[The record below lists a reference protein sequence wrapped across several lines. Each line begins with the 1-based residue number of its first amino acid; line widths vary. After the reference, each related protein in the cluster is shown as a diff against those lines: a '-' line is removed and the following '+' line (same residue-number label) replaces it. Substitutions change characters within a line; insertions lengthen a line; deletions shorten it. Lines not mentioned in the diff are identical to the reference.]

1 MASHGD
7 ENSWAAAAA
16 QAIFAWFTPTQPQP
30 LHTWAGGFGWDPT
43 GPSTLEVVAVC
54 DGVEVS
60 VETRVVDGRWTDGV
74 GQRMMV
80 HEQVWRALADGIGPL
95 SLPMTIVL
103 EPDDRTI
110 GVDGGEVTFAGVR
123 LDGSHRWTG
132 MANVRDVS
140 VKITTAAPIPSLAI
154 ASSRD
159 ASLSENPPR

>member
-1 MASHGD
+1 MASPND
-7 ENSWAAAAA
+7 KSSWAAAAA
-16 QAIFAWFTPTQPQP
+16 QASFAWFTPIQPQP
-30 LHTWAGGFGWDPT
+30 LHTSAGGFGWSSA

-60 VETRVVDGRWTDGV
+60 VETRVVDDRWTDGV

-80 HEQVWRALADGIGPL
+80 HEQIWRALADGIGPL

-103 EPDDRTI
+103 EPDDRMVV
-110 GVDGGEVTFAGVR
+110 VDGCEVTFAGVR

-132 MANVRDVS
+132 IAKVGDVS
-140 VKITTAAPIPSLAI
+140 VKITTVAPIPSLAI

-159 ASLSENPPR
+159 TRLSESPPQ